1 GGGEARGEEEATGR
15 RPHSH
20 SPPPLMSLLS
30 RRSVKSSK
38 LTRLP
43 SKPGETPVLEGVSCP
58 NSPAVKKVYRLVIVG
73 AARTGKSSI
82 VGRFL
87 DKDHDERYIPTIE
100 NFHRKIYKIKG
111 EIFQLDIVD
120 TSGNDPF
127 PAARKLSFISG
138 DMFIIVSSADMAHSV
153 AHAID
158 LKHQITECKQSRGVV
173 GNGDV
178 PCVFAFNK
186 TDAVPNRTEIDEKE
200 VAERLEE
207 VFGHSD
213 NLVACSAAN
222 NTNIDKVF
230 GRVFSIG
237 KCPKHMNPEL
247 HKMLRNELSADGDSK
262 KKILQRMRSKF
273 SRDGDDT
280 LAVYTDVNARR
291 PSLRTDLLMNRA
303 KTSVVNAH
311 TVGKAPPNY
320 STNNNEG
327 DPQKCTI
334 M

>member
-1 GGGEARGEEEATGR
+1 RLRPAH
-15 RPHSH
+15 RPHS
-20 SPPPLMSLLS
+20 PPAMSLLS
-30 RRSVKSSK
+30 RRSVKSSQ

-43 SKPGETPVLEGVSCP
+43 SKPGETPILDGTSCP

-73 AARTGKSSI
+73 AARTGKSAI

-87 DKDHDERYIPTIE
+87 DKDFDERYIPTIE

-138 DMFIIVSSADMAHSV
+138 DMFIIVSSADMAYSV
-153 AHAID
+153 SHMID
-158 LKHQITECKQSRGVV
+158 LKHQITECKQSRGVI

-178 PCVFAFNK
+178 PTVFAFNK
-186 TDAVPNRTEIDEKE
+186 TDLSPSRSQQIDERE
-200 VAERLEE
+200 VTERLTE
-207 VFGHSD
+207 VFGHAD
-213 NLVACSAAN
+213 NFVPCSAAN
-222 NTNIDKVF
+222 NINIDKVF
-230 GRVFSIG
+230 GKVFSIA

-303 KTSVVNAH
+303 KTSVVNAQ
-311 TVGKAPPNY
+311 TVGKVPPTYN
-320 STNNNEG
+320 TNNNDG
-327 DPQKCTI
+327 DPQKCAI